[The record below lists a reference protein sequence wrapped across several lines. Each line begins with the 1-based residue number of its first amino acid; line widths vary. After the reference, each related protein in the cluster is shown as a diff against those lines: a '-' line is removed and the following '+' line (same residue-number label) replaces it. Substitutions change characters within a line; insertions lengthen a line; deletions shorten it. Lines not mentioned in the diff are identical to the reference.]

1 MLFAYCPDRPCPAPL
16 RMLETARPKSP
27 LTLPGWKRND
37 ESLNNRHPF
46 HASPLQLFPPFQ
58 HLFKFLVYVR
68 RKTLRYLSAFC
79 TVKITIF
86 WVRAF
91 AAIPIVART
100 VTVGTVHVCLLLLQ
114 RGILRTLKRL
124 QVLRI
129 KFRSE
134 RIIIA
139 LLLIIQMAQIR
150 FCPDRKS
157 TSELQSRI

>member
-1 MLFAYCPDRPCPAPL
+1 MPC
-16 RMLETARPKSP
+16 RMLETARPQSP
-27 LTLPGWKRND
+27 LTLPGWKRKD
-37 ESLNNRHPF
+37 ESLNNRHLF

-114 RGILRTLKRL
+114 IQTTLKHCRFCRTLSRVWKLLCRFLWL
-124 QVLRI
+124 QLC
-129 KFRSE
+129 K
-134 RIIIA
+134 
-139 LLLIIQMAQIR
+139 
-150 FCPDRKS
+150 
-157 TSELQSRI
+157 